1 VRGVRKERRE
11 WSPSAGVCGSAMRV
25 VVRGSFVCS
34 REYEERNTQNTEYKR
49 FSALLPSAAR
59 VLLLHAVPCAHLRP
73 ESARRRAR
81 LFTASASN
89 LRLKPSQGKTF
100 HPECFKCKACSC
112 ALMGVQFF
120 STPAGDVQVYPS
132 VPSCVCVCV
141 WGGGGGG
148 GVSCLSCSA
157 ALLIHASARLAVRRG
172 RLCGAEPLCIRIYT
186 CVYVCIRVYT
196 HAYMCM

>member
-1 VRGVRKERRE
+1 MTTCVGCGKSAEDGVLVQVCAGARCGWSCVVPSSALASTRKETHRIL
-11 WSPSAGVCGSAMRV
+11 
-25 VVRGSFVCS
+25 
-34 REYEERNTQNTEYKR
+34 NR
-49 FSALLPSAAR
+49 FSALLLR
-59 VLLLHAVPCAHLRP
+59 AVPCAHLRP

-81 LFTASASN
+81 LLTASAAN

-120 STPAGDVQVYPS
+120 STPAGDVQVHPS
-132 VPSCVCVCV
+132 VPSCYCVSMCL
-141 WGGGGGG
+141 GGGRGGEGG

-157 ALLIHASARLAVRRG
+157 ALLIHAAARLAVRRG
-172 RLCGAEPLCIRIYT
+172 RLSVAEPLCIRIYT
-186 CVYVCIRVYT
+186 CVCVCIRVYT